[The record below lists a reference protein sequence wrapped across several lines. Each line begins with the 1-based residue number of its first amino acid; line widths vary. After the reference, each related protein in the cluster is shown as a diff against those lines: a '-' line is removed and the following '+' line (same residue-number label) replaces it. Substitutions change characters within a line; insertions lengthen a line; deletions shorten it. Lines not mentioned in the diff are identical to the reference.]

1 MSTGIPIFK
10 KFGVCLTVMSYFGH
24 THQSFLLLSYLNR
37 ESREKLDE
45 NYEAFLNGLM
55 PNLAQ
60 NDYKKG
66 QEKNIDLPCDLFKFN
81 LMLNTEADIV
91 SFLRV
96 VDNIHNKKGYYFNQ
110 HYMHTR
116 LYSELAWIVVEFVD
130 KLYPHLDSLK
140 DIEIV
145 EFIQSIKLIEYI

>member
-1 MSTGIPIFK
+1 MSTNIPIFQ
-10 KFGVCLTVMSYFGH
+10 KFGVCLTVMSYFGY
-24 THQSFLLLSYLNR
+24 THQSFLLLSHLNR

-45 NYEAFLNGLM
+45 NYEAFLNRLM
-55 PNLAQ
+55 PNLAR
-60 NDYKKG
+60 NDYKDEQK
-66 QEKNIDLPCDLFKFN
+66 KNIDLPCDLFQFN
-81 LMLNTEADIV
+81 LMLNTEADIA
-91 SFLRV
+91 SFLGV

-116 LYSELAWIVVEFVD
+116 LYSELAWIAPEFVD

-145 EFIQSIKLIEYI
+145 EYIQS